1 MKKPHILMK
10 NFELQTYES
19 QGNFP
24 EIEVHASFIFP
35 TWGKQITHIDTEVLK
50 QKLTETLYYQ
60 AVKVE
65 SLSATTL

>member
-1 MKKPHILMK
+1 MREAHILMK

-24 EIEVHASFIFP
+24 EVEVHASFIFP
-35 TWGKQITHIDTEVLK
+35 NCGKQITHIDTEVLK
-50 QKLTETLYYQ
+50 QKLTELLYYR

-65 SLSATTL
+65 PLSATAL